1 MSLLKRYGKWL
12 FKFDNR
18 RNDLAEFIL
27 EIIFLPSLFWG
38 TKFLLKNYSFII
50 ALLVVFL
57 SINLYSLL
65 DGLLRKNLNEFNV
78 NIPKWIS
85 IIPTTLIIA
94 YIIFIDK

>member
-1 MSLLKRYGKWL
+1 MPLLKRYGKWL

-18 RNDLAEFIL
+18 RYDLAEFIL
-27 EIIFLPSLFWG
+27 ELIFLPLLFIG

-57 SINLYSLL
+57 AINLYSLS
-65 DGLLRKNLNEFNV
+65 DGLLRKTLNEFNI

-85 IIPTTLIIA
+85 VIPTILMIA